1 MRKIKN
7 VMKFHLEFFFLY
19 KSMIMLNEEAIMSI
33 LDVRAWLFGGI
44 WEEEMKIQ
52 NEGISH
58 FKSYIVVSNDDSV

>member
-1 MRKIKN
+1 
-7 VMKFHLEFFFLY
+7 
-19 KSMIMLNEEAIMSI
+19 MLNEEAIMSI